1 MKGYNMKEIPV
12 LHARGKSL
20 AEAYEN
26 ALVELYANGGRMS
39 TQYDKPGDPQ
49 SIDATMNI
57 TIEEP
62 LSDPMIHKAFPGG
75 IQDLREYVYEL
86 EGLKDSWTKNINDPK
101 DTRWEYTY
109 HQRLGSYGQYKGEFR
124 DLIHI
129 PVNGTEIVEPKIRMG
144 GDCNVNQIEYVI
156 NKLVKQPFTRQAQ
169 MITWLPKMDLE
180 CYDPPCL
187 QSLWLRITEES
198 GIKYLNTN
206 IRFRSNDAW
215 GAYAINAFG
224 FTMFIKEQIL
234 DKIVEKTGWN
244 LKMGRINWQA
254 DSWHIYGKDIQQ
266 AKERLFDRIA
276 TTKFE
281 DRVLSFYDPDIQEM
295 YHECEQ
301 EILEKIKNMNEKFGS
316 A

>member
-1 MKGYNMKEIPV
+1 MKEIPV

-109 HQRLGSYGQYKGEFR
+109 HQRLGSYGQYKGEFLHAFI
-124 DLIHI
+124 D
-129 PVNGTEIVEPKIRMG
+129 TEIVKSHLPVEIERGNDRFSGNTMDFDNIAQTLKLEGRVRGTIVPK
-144 GDCNVNQIEYVI
+144 
-156 NKLVKQPFTRQAQ
+156 KSKAP
-169 MITWLPKMDLE
+169 
-180 CYDPPCL
+180 
-187 QSLWLRITEES
+187 
-198 GIKYLNTN
+198 
-206 IRFRSNDAW
+206 
-215 GAYAINAFG
+215 
-224 FTMFIKEQIL
+224 
-234 DKIVEKTGWN
+234 
-244 LKMGRINWQA
+244 
-254 DSWHIYGKDIQQ
+254 
-266 AKERLFDRIA
+266 
-276 TTKFE
+276 
-281 DRVLSFYDPDIQEM
+281 
-295 YHECEQ
+295 
-301 EILEKIKNMNEKFGS
+301 
-316 A
+316 